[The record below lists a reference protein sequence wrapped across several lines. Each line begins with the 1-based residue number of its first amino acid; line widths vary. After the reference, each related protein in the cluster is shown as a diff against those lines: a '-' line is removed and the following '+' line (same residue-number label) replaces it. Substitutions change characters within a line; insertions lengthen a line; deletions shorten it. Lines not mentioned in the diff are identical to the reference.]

1 MATAT
6 PTRYENLIKE
16 LKSELGIRRIK
27 YKEIIKL
34 INREAY
40 DEILVI
46 VNVPVINNLIDEIVN
61 EREIIGNVMVNI
73 LNSLDALNDLLI
85 VFDEEPQPS
94 LTKARESLKKKVFIN
109 IYDLVA
115 ERYEMRKK
123 TKRLLIED
131 VRYNPDRRFPL
142 NDAKRNRVLKSFL
155 HRIFRFR
162 FRFKK

>member
-61 EREIIGNVMVNI
+61 EREMIGNDVANT
-73 LNSLDALNDLLI
+73 LNTLELLNDLLI
-85 VFDEEPQPS
+85 IFNEEPQPS
-94 LTKARESLKKKVFIN
+94 LTKARKLFKKNVFIN
-109 IYDLVA
+109 IYDLA
-115 ERYEMRKK
+115 AKRYHGRYK
-123 TKRLLIED
+123 TKQLLLSD
-131 VRYNPDRRFPL
+131 LQNRRFPNL
-142 NDAKRNRVLKSFL
+142 RFPLHVAKRHPVLKCFL
-155 HRIFRFR
+155 WKIF
-162 FRFKK
+162 